1 MGVDVNYRVKV
12 VASLALSG
20 FLLVNCAGRNP
31 NPVSAHSPR
40 DDAMNCVDINQE
52 ITDANRR
59 MITLAEEQDSITNQN
74 IILGVV
80 AFLIF
85 PPLAFAMDFKDAPA
99 TEMHGFDM
107 RNRTLMGIAS
117 DRNCETVHA
126 YSVKEAVKIAVG
138 KNGAGDGVAPEGR
151 HDTARDE
158 NTESRTAPQ
167 VAGAPVNTNMHSSY
181 YPRNH
186 GTTAQSSKPA
196 PGSMGLRHGTN
207 RPVAEVDV
215 EDAKRFDIKGDRSAP
230 VASGGNRPPTLKD
243 LMGMFLRG
251 EISREEYLQLRQ
263 GMKPG

>member
-1 MGVDVNYRVKV
+1 
-12 VASLALSG
+12 
-20 FLLVNCAGRNP
+20 
-31 NPVSAHSPR
+31 
-40 DDAMNCVDINQE
+40 
-52 ITDANRR
+52 
-59 MITLAEEQDSITNQN
+59 MITLAEEQDAITNQN

-117 DRNCETVHA
+117 DRNCETVYA

-138 KNGAGDGVAPEGR
+138 KKDVGNGAAPEGR

-158 NTESRTAPQ
+158 NTDSQTAPQ
-167 VAGAPVNTNMHSSY
+167 VAGATVNTNMHSSY
-181 YPRNH
+181 YPRSH
-186 GTTAQSSKPA
+186 GTTAQSPV
-196 PGSMGLRHGTN
+196 PGPGTVIPRSGTS
-207 RPVAEVDV
+207 RPVEKVDV
-215 EDAKRFDIKGDRSAP
+215 EDARRFGIKGDRSAP
-230 VASGGNRPPTLKD
+230 VASGGNQPPTLKD